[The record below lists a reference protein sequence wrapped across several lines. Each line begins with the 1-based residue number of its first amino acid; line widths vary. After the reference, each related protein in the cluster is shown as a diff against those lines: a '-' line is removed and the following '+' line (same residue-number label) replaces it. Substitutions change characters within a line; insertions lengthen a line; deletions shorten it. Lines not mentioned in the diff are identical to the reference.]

1 MPVTLPDDPS
11 LLAQATAAGFA
22 SVESY
27 IYDLIGR
34 DAERLAILA
43 GYNAVREG
51 RVRPFEEFDR
61 EFRSRYGLAPND
73 HNSQQERNTNLR

>member
-34 DAERLAILA
+34 DAERLAIQA
-43 GYNAVREG
+43 GINAMREG
-51 RVRPFEEFDR
+51 RVRSFEEFDQ
-61 EFRSRYGLAPND
+61 EFRKQYGLAPK
-73 HNSQQERNTNLR
+73 Q